1 VKTMKKYG
9 ATIITIILGVAF
21 LISGSCALRQSTA
34 TKFYILSP
42 LTSPAVEKQDEK
54 GKKCKTIGI
63 GPLHLPAYL
72 DRPQIVTR
80 VTPNEIKLAEFDNWA
95 EPLQDNVT
103 RVLVENIS
111 RLLCTEAVFIFPWK
125 KSSHIDYQIDIK
137 IVWMDG
143 NLGEK
148 TTLVTQWAIID
159 PSAKSVLITKKSEY
173 TESVTETTYSA
184 LVAAHSRLIATFSND
199 IAQAIKS
206 LSS

>member
-1 VKTMKKYG
+1 MKKYC
-9 ATIITIILGVAF
+9 AAPIAVILGVTF
-21 LISGSCALRQSTA
+21 LISGSCALRSSTT

-42 LTSPAVEKQDEK
+42 LASPVVEKQNEK
-54 GKKCKTIGI
+54 GEKCKTIGV

-80 VTPNEIKLAEFDNWA
+80 VNPNELKLAELDNWA
-95 EPLQDNVT
+95 EPLKDNVT

-111 RLLCTEAVFIFPWK
+111 QLLCTRAVVIFPWK

-143 NLGEK
+143 KLGEK
-148 TTLVTQWAIID
+148 AILITQWVIID
-159 PSAKSVLITKKSEY
+159 GSGKSVLLTKKSQY
-173 TESVTETTYSA
+173 TETVTESTYSA
-184 LVAAHSRLIATFSND
+184 FVAAHSRLIAAFSHD

-206 LSS
+206 LS